1 MKATLERIL
10 SSFVTTI
17 VLLLLYGFGLA
28 VATFIEKYH
37 GTAAAKAMIYYSP
50 LFFLLQFLL
59 VVNFIVIA
67 VKYQYCKLH
76 RWGLMVVHTSFIIIL
91 LGALTSFQFG
101 EEGILHIREGES
113 TDQIAVRQGDLT
125 TFHTLPFTVELV
137 KFTLTRYPG
146 SSSPSS
152 YESELL
158 VHVDGKTRHE
168 HVFMNNVL
176 DVKGYR
182 FFQASYDPDE
192 QGTVLSV
199 NRDVAGRNITY
210 TGYLLLVI
218 GLILSLVGKNSRF
231 MALSRR
237 LKEFRSVAQSA
248 TMIIALLALSVS
260 VNAKEETSSMLDAVQ
275 KYAVSPEHAAKFGAL
290 PIQSHSG
297 RMMPINTFSSEILRK
312 LHKSDKIGNLN
323 SDQFLL
329 SLLSMPDMWMRV
341 PFIALS
347 NKELANYYDLTDGEC
362 AYLQAFDNK
371 GDYKLQQ
378 KLEEAYNKMPAERTR
393 FDKDLLKLDEQINIF
408 HQLIN
413 YQMLNLFPKEDDP
426 NHKWYAPGDDLSEF
440 AGKDSM
446 FVSRI
451 MGWYLAEVQDALQ
464 GGDWSKA
471 NEVIDMI
478 STYQQ
483 AKNKTLDISPK
494 KIETELKYNK
504 MDVFRQC
511 KKGYLILGGLMLVLS
526 FAMLFKQQKWM
537 KAGLWIVGIGVLAV
551 FLLHMYGMGMR
562 WYIAG
567 YAPWSNSYETM
578 VYVAWATVLAGLLF
592 VRRST
597 VTFALATLFGGI
609 ILFVSGLNWM
619 DPEINP
625 LVPVLKSPWLMFH
638 VAVIVAAYGFFG
650 ISCLIGLTN
659 LGMTSIAGKK
669 NTELLK
675 ARVKELTIVN
685 EMSLWVGLA
694 LMTIGTFLGAVWAN
708 ESWGRYWGW
717 DPKETWALITMV
729 VYAVVVHLHLVR
741 RWYSDW
747 LFNLC
752 SVVAFSSVLMTFFG
766 VNYPELLNL
775 HRQTSA
781 SATLALKRMEK
792 FSRYGVV
799 DIEQESRRI
808 LRFNE
813 KQYCESGLING
824 GIYLINRHEL
834 DGYPAKFSLEKDF
847 FEAKVTSSILS
858 GYISEGYFIDI
869 GIPDDY
875 AQAQTDFKDGRYK
888 AL

>member
-28 VATFIEKYH
+28 VATFIEKHH

-59 VVNFIVIA
+59 VVNFLLIA
-67 VKYQYCKLH
+67 VKYHYLKLR
-76 RWGLMVVHTSFIIIL
+76 RWGLMVVHLSFIIIL

-101 EEGILHIREGES
+101 DEGILHIREGEA
-113 TDQIAVRQGDLT
+113 TDQMAVRQGDLT

-146 SSSPSS
+146 SASPSS

-168 HVFMNNVL
+168 RVFMNNVL

-182 FFQASYDPDE
+182 LFQASYDPDE

-210 TGYLLLVI
+210 TGYLFLVI
-218 GLILSLVGKNSRF
+218 GLILSLLGKNTRF
-231 MALSRR
+231 MTLSRR
-237 LKEFRSVAQSA
+237 LKELRSAAAILLVLLTVPVATA
-248 TMIIALLALSVS
+248 
-260 VNAKEETSSMLDAVQ
+260 NAQKDPSSMLEAMQ
-275 KYAVSPEHAAKFGAL
+275 KYAVSPEHAAKFGVL
-290 PIQSHSG
+290 PIQSRSG
-297 RMMPINTFSSEILRK
+297 RMMPVNTFSSEILRK

-329 SLLSMPDMWMRV
+329 SLLAMPDMWMRV
-341 PFIALS
+341 SFIALS
-347 NKELANYYDLTDGEC
+347 NPELANYYDLTDGEC
-362 AYLQAFDNK
+362 AYLQVFDEK
-371 GDYKLQQ
+371 GDYKLQE
-378 KLEEAYNKMPAERTR
+378 KLEEAYGKMPAERTR
-393 FDKDLLKLDEQINIF
+393 FDKDLMKLDEQINIF

-426 NHKWYAPGDDLSEF
+426 NHTWYAPGDDLSSF
-440 AGKDSM
+440 SGKDSM

-451 MGWYLAEVQDALQ
+451 MGWYLSEVQEALKS
-464 GGDWSKA
+464 GDWSKA
-471 NEVIDMI
+471 DEVVGMI
-478 STYQQ
+478 GTYQQ

-494 KIETELKYNK
+494 KIETELKYNR
-504 MDVFRQC
+504 MDVFRWC
-511 KKGYLILGGLMLVLS
+511 KIGYLVLGGLMLVLS
-526 FAMLFKQQKWM
+526 FALLFKQQRWM
-537 KAGLWIVGIGVLAV
+537 TFGIWILGIAVLIV
-551 FLLHMYGMGMR
+551 FHFHMMGMGMR
-562 WYIAG
+562 WYIGG

-578 VYVAWATVLAGLLF
+578 VYVAWATVFAGLLF

-659 LGMTSIAGKK
+659 LVMTSLAGKK

-675 ARVKELTIVN
+675 ARVRELTIVN
-685 EMSLWVGLA
+685 EMALWIGLA
-694 LMTIGTFLGAVWAN
+694 LMTTGTFLGAVWAN

-729 VYAVVVHLHLVR
+729 VYAVVLHLHLVK
-741 RWYSDW
+741 RWYSEW

-752 SVVAFSSVLMTFFG
+752 SVVAFASVLMTFFG
-766 VNYPELLNL
+766 VNYFLSGM
-775 HRQTSA
+775 HS
-781 SATLALKRMEK
+781 
-792 FSRYGVV
+792 YGQNDNVHG
-799 DIEQESRRI
+799 I
-808 LRFNE
+808 F
-813 KQYCESGLING
+813 
-824 GIYLINRHEL
+824 IYLYAALAVVIIL
-834 DGYPAKFSLEKDF
+834 AM
-847 FEAKVTSSILS
+847 LS
-858 GYISEGYFIDI
+858 GRKRKLME
-869 GIPDDY
+869 
-875 AQAQTDFKDGRYK
+875 
-888 AL
+888 

>member
-17 VLLLLYGFGLA
+17 VLLLIYGFGLA

-37 GTAAAKAMIYYSP
+37 GTPAAKAMVYYSP

-59 VVNFIVIA
+59 VVNFIA
-67 VKYQYCKLH
+67 VLIKYQYLKQR
-76 RWGLMVVHTSFIIIL
+76 RWGLLFVHTAFIIIL

-113 TDQIAVRQGDLT
+113 TDQMTVRQGDLT

-146 SSSPSS
+146 SASPSS
-152 YESELL
+152 YESEVL
-158 VHVDGKTRHE
+158 VHVDGQTRHE
-168 HVFMNNVL
+168 RIYMNNIL

-218 GLILSLVGKNSRF
+218 GLIIALVGKNSRF
-231 MALSRR
+231 MKLSRR
-237 LKEFRSVAQSA
+237 LKDLRTGVQSVVVL
-248 TMIIALLALSVS
+248 ALLALSVS
-260 VNAKEETSSMLDAVQ
+260 AQAKEETSPMLDAVQ
-275 KYAVSPEHAAKFGAL
+275 KYTIAPEHAAKFGSL
-290 PIQSHSG
+290 PIQSRSG

-312 LHKSDKIGNLN
+312 LHKADKIGKMN

-329 SLLSMPDMWMRV
+329 SVLAMPDMWMRV

-362 AYLQAFDNK
+362 AYLQVFDTN
-371 GDYKLQQ
+371 GNYKLQT
-378 KLEEAYNKMPAERTR
+378 KLEEAYNKMPAERNR

-413 YQMLNLFPKEDDP
+413 HQMMNLFPKEDDP
-426 NHKWYAPGDDLSEF
+426 NHTWFSPGDDLSSF
-440 AGKDSM
+440 TGKDSL

-451 MGWYLAEVQDALQ
+451 LDWYLGEVQEALK

-471 NEVIDMI
+471 DEVVEMID
-478 STYQQ
+478 TYQQ
-483 AKNKTLDISPK
+483 AKNKTLDISPE
-494 KIETELKYNK
+494 KIQAEIKYNQ

-511 KKGYLILGGLMLVLS
+511 KKGYLILGGLMLVLA
-526 FAMLFKQQKWM
+526 FAMLFQQKRWM
-537 KAGLWIVGIGVLAV
+537 KVGMWVLGIGVAMV
-551 FLLHMYGMGMR
+551 FLFHMYGMGMR

-659 LGMTSIAGKK
+659 LVMTSLMGTKHMEI
-669 NTELLK
+669 LK

-685 EMSLWVGLA
+685 EMALWVGLA
-694 LMTIGTFLGAVWAN
+694 LMTVGTFLGAVWAN

-729 VYAVVVHLHLVR
+729 VYAIVTHLHLVK

-752 SVVAFSSVLMTFFG
+752 SVVAFASVLMTFFG
-766 VNYPELLNL
+766 VNYFLSGMHSYGQNDNVHGIFTYLYI
-775 HRQTSA
+775 A
-781 SATLALKRMEK
+781 
-792 FSRYGVV
+792 GVV
-799 DIEQESRRI
+799 VIVLGIMSRI
-808 LRFNE
+808 GFNKAE
-813 KQYCESGLING
+813 K
-824 GIYLINRHEL
+824 
-834 DGYPAKFSLEKDF
+834 
-847 FEAKVTSSILS
+847 
-858 GYISEGYFIDI
+858 
-869 GIPDDY
+869 
-875 AQAQTDFKDGRYK
+875 
-888 AL
+888 